1 MLGKSFCTL
10 VQFSLNSIFFLQ
22 YSFIT
27 SLKILCNY
35 YDFYCC
41 DKDYGK
47 KLRAKSLFQFIVEDV
62 LEGGQGKESRGK
74 NWGSLVRRGILLPGL
89 FPWLVQPDFLYTPGS
104 LSSDC
109 THHTK
114 LCPFTAV
121 INQDDVTQA
130 FPRSI
135 LWDYF
140 LNWVFLFSDN
150 YTLCQVDKT
159 NNEKERKEERK

>member
-1 MLGKSFCTL
+1 M
-10 VQFSLNSIFFLQ
+10 
-22 YSFIT
+22 
-27 SLKILCNY
+27 
-35 YDFYCC
+35 
-41 DKDYGK
+41 
-47 KLRAKSLFQFIVEDV
+47 RAKSLFQFIVEDV

-74 NWGSLVRRGILLPGL
+74 NWSSLGRRGILLPYL
-89 FPWLVQPDFLYTPGS
+89 FPWLVQPDFLYIPRS

-109 THHTK
+109 SHHTK

-140 LNWVFLFSDN
+140 LNWVFLFSIIPCVKLTKQIKKKKGRKKGN
-150 YTLCQVDKT
+150 
-159 NNEKERKEERK
+159 KEERKEKRIGVNKQHNSFTFSFLGESCYSLRCTGHRSSRRSK